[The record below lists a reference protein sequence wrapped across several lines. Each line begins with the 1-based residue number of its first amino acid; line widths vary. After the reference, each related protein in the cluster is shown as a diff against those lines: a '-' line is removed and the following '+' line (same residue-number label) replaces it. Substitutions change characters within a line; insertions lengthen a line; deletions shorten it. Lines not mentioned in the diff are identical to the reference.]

1 MLLFFINLV
10 LSKDYKKH
18 NGKCCKQ
25 KIDAQTFKLISILLS
40 SQPNCYSYFIL
51 LIYMLKTSY

>member
-25 KIDAQTFKLISILLS
+25 KIDAQTF
-40 SQPNCYSYFIL
+40 
-51 LIYMLKTSY
+51 